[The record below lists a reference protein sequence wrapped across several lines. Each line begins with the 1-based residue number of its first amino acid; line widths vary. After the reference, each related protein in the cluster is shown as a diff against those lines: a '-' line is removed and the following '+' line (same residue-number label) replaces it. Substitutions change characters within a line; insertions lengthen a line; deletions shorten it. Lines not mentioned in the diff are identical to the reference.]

1 MIMSITIDASLVKC
15 SDWLLKKILRGK
27 WRRGSNQPMR
37 SWFFRKH
44 YGYLLDEYKVS
55 VLPTRKNDGPI
66 WMFWWQGV
74 ESMPPIVRKCY
85 DLAVAHAPQAHPVVL
100 LTKDN
105 FTDYVQIPEYILKK
119 VELGVITLTHF
130 SDILRMALL
139 YEHGGL
145 WMDATLYS
153 AATIPEKIFSKVF
166 FSVRTPKEGDWV
178 SRCLWTGFFIG
189 GVKGHPLFGFVRQLF
204 FDYWKDHDELLDYFL
219 IDVAIVMAYDNI
231 PQIRKSIDEGVWKTD
246 KLYVPQSNI
255 DKLIDIER
263 YQEILNGWTFFKMTY
278 RDYFGK
284 LIADKQNGQY
294 TWYGY
299 MLSH

>member
-37 SWFFRKH
+37 SWYFRKH

-55 VLPTRKNDGPI
+55 VLPTSKNDGPI

-100 LTKDN
+100 LTKEN
-105 FTDYVQIPEYILKK
+105 FTNYVQIPEYILKK

-153 AATIPEKIFSKVF
+153 AATIPEKIFSQVF
-166 FSVRTPKEGDWV
+166 FCSYAQGGRLGIKMSLD
-178 SRCLWTGFFIG
+178 GFLHWWG
-189 GVKGHPLFGFVRQLF
+189 KGAPIVWIRA
-204 FDYWKDHDELLDYFL
+204 
-219 IDVAIVMAYDNI
+219 AIVF
-231 PQIRKSIDEGVWKTD
+231 R
-246 KLYVPQSNI
+246 L
-255 DKLIDIER
+255 LER
-263 YQEILNGWTFFKMTY
+263 P
-278 RDYFGK
+278 
-284 LIADKQNGQY
+284 
-294 TWYGY
+294 
-299 MLSH
+299 

>member
-1 MIMSITIDASLVKC
+1 MLGMIDVCLVKC

-27 WRRGSNQPMR
+27 WRRSSNQRMR
-37 SWFFRKH
+37 SWYFRKH
-44 YGYLLDEYKVS
+44 YGYLLDEYKDK
-55 VLPTRKNDGPI
+55 VLPTDKNEGPI
-66 WMFWWQGV
+66 WMFWWQGL
-74 ESMPPIVRKCY
+74 ETMPPIVRKCY
-85 DLAVAHAPQAHPVVL
+85 NLAVVHAPREHPVVL
-100 LTKDN
+100 LTKEN
-105 FTDYVQIPEYILKK
+105 YREYVYIPEYVLEK
-119 VELGVITLTHF
+119 VESGIITLTHF

-139 YEHGGL
+139 FEYGGL

-153 AATIPEKIFSKVF
+153 AAAIPEKLFSKNF

-178 SRCLWTGFFIG
+178 SRCLWTGFFMG
-189 GVKGHPLFGFVRQLF
+189 GVKKHPLFGFVRQLF

-219 IDVAIVMAYDNI
+219 IDLAIVMAYDNL

-246 KLYVPQSNI
+246 KLFVPQSNI
-255 DKLIDIER
+255 DKPVDLNR
-263 YQEILNGWTFFKMTY
+263 YHEILNEWSFFKMTY